1 MMLEDRIEV
10 TDAPAIPGL
19 SFRRFRGD
27 SDYPPILAV
36 IAASSQA
43 DQVERADTLD
53 DIARNYQRL
62 TNCDPYQ
69 DMIFAEIRGEVT
81 GYARGWWWDDGE
93 SSRIYGIV
101 GFLVPAW
108 RRKGIGSAMLRW
120 MEEHLRTVAEAQP
133 AERAQFFEVSASQS
147 QQGLSFLLERAGYL
161 PVRHFY
167 EMVRPDLEDIPD
179 LSLPDGLEMRPV
191 SPDHYRAIW
200 ASIDETSQDE
210 WGYTTPTE
218 EDHQVWLDS
227 PRFQPRLWQIAWDPA
242 TGRVVGHVLTFIDRE
257 ENEKFGRKRS
267 YTEGIGVDRAW
278 RRRGL
283 ARALIAHSLQAQ
295 KETGMA
301 ESAMNVDSENLSG
314 ATRLYESLG
323 FRVIRRDAV
332 YRKPL

>member
-1 MMLEDRIEV
+1 MMLEDRIEIAE
-10 TDAPAIPGL
+10 APTIPGL
-19 SFRRFRGD
+19 RFRRFRGE

-108 RRKGIGSAMLRW
+108 RRKGIGSAILRW

-161 PVRHFY
+161 P
-167 EMVRPDLEDIPD
+167 
-179 LSLPDGLEMRPV
+179 
-191 SPDHYRAIW
+191 
-200 ASIDETSQDE
+200 
-210 WGYTTPTE
+210 
-218 EDHQVWLDS
+218 
-227 PRFQPRLWQIAWDPA
+227 
-242 TGRVVGHVLTFIDRE
+242 
-257 ENEKFGRKRS
+257 
-267 YTEGIGVDRAW
+267 
-278 RRRGL
+278 
-283 ARALIAHSLQAQ
+283 
-295 KETGMA
+295 
-301 ESAMNVDSENLSG
+301 
-314 ATRLYESLG
+314 
-323 FRVIRRDAV
+323 
-332 YRKPL
+332 